1 MIDLRAVLL
10 LFTLLVGSAL
20 TFTCSLELCEILFL
34 SHLLL
39 GSGTKV
45 PKLGAFCLP

>member
-10 LFTLLVGSAL
+10 FFTLLVGSAFAL
-20 TFTCSLELCEILFL
+20 IWSLDLCEILFL
-34 SHLLL
+34 SHILLS
-39 GSGTKV
+39 SGTKV